1 MLWTTRLVATL
12 LFLTAAFGTFLA
24 ATVHYAL
31 CRDGNHPSCPEGARR
46 AWELDWGVV
55 LAGLGVAAAAA
66 MLYFAWRERYRLTA
80 VLLAVALLLYA
91 GCVVLLDVATHDGDF
106 TLL

>member
-1 MLWTTRLVATL
+1 MQRAARLAGTL
-12 LFLTAAFGTFLA
+12 LFVVAAFGTFLA
-24 ATVHYAL
+24 AAVREGL
-31 CRDGNHPSCPEGARR
+31 CADGDHPSCPEHGGR

-55 LAGLGVAAAAA
+55 LAGVGVATAAA
-66 MLYFAWRERYRLTA
+66 MLYFAWRGRYRLM
-80 VLLAVALLLYA
+80 LLLLGLAGVLYA